1 MAKVIHFNSL
11 DLLFFEYPYNV
22 IRRSKVILFD
32 SLLSEHE
39 IYKALTQEKKTLLLK
54 EMELSCYLYIIDKA
68 YENNI
73 MASWDNEMFSDMYHS
88 ICYKISSNIEKGG
101 IVDNESFAISLIEGN
116 IDPSK
121 IPSMTSIEMF
131 PQKYQITMQRIEAS
145 KTIVKNVKTS
155 ALYHCHRCKQ
165 NKCSMENLYNRSM
178 DEGVN
183 LKITCLNCFTQ
194 WNA

>member
-1 MAKVIHFNSL
+1 MTKVIHNNSL

-22 IRRSKVILFD
+22 IRRSKIILFD
-32 SLLSEHE
+32 SLLSEHDK
-39 IYKALTQEKKTLLLK
+39 YRTLPNEKKTSLLK
-54 EMELSCYLYIIDKA
+54 ELEIACYQYIIDKA

-73 MASWDNEMFSDMYHS
+73 MASWDNELFCDMYHS
-88 ICYKISSNIEKGG
+88 ICYKISSNVEKGG
-101 IVDNESFAISLIEGN
+101 LVDNESFSSALISGL

-131 PQKYQITMQRIEAS
+131 PQKYQITMQRLEAS